1 MRVPLPSS
9 LFPLLAPALLV
20 AQQPVTAPPH
30 FSKLAHTYS
39 IVAWDSVT
47 GDLGVAVESKFP
59 NVGGIVPWAQAG
71 VGAVATQSLSNTAFG
86 EKGLELIAMGA
97 SAEEAM
103 RIVMRQRHDAA
114 GPAGGHGRRTRRR
127 RELHRHPDLRLG
139 RRSGGQAG
147 NARWHAGWQ
156 GRGHRRPRL
165 CRAGQHHG
173 VRPDGEEPGRDIR
186 ADQGRPRARASW
198 RRSRRARPAVA
209 TSAACSRPRCS
220 SCGRTAAI
228 SAPTTASSTS
238 GSTTRRSDRGT
249 RAAARPARA
258 LLLPQPDNRP
268 GGHHAR
274 HRRPARADPAARAG
288 EPAGEMAREAA
299 GHRPTRPSS
308 RRCAISCTGRT
319 TTSAC
324 AWTARSTRSC
334 SPTSCRSIRS
344 PLRPTAYPRL
354 P

>member
-59 NVGGIVPWAQAG
+59 NVGGIVPWAEAG

-103 RIVMRQRHDAA
+103 RIVMRSDTMLQDRQVGMVDARGNA
-114 GPAGGHGRRTRRR
+114 ASFTGTRTFDWAGGRVGKT
-127 RELHRHPDLRLG
+127 
-139 RRSGGQAG
+139 G
-147 NARWHAGWQ
+147 NARWHARRQ
-156 GRGHRRPRL
+156 GRGDRGPRL
-165 CRAGQHHG
+165 RRAGQHHG

-186 ADQGRPRARASW
+186 ADEGRPEHPAHGRAQGGPGRRWRQARHAVGRAA
-198 RRSRRARPAVA
+198 RRAEERRLSRRERPIHRHPGLRRR
-209 TSAACSRPRCS
+209 RPD
-220 SCGRTAAI
+220 
-228 SAPTTASSTS
+228 
-238 GSTTRRSDRGT
+238 RRA

-258 LLLPQPDNRP
+258 LLLSQPAFRP
-268 GGHHAR
+268 DRHFAR
-274 HRRPARADPAARAG
+274 HRRRS
-288 EPAGEMAREAA
+288 
-299 GHRPTRPSS
+299 SS
-308 RRCAISCTGRT
+308 RSCCANR
-319 TTSAC
+319 
-324 AWTARSTRSC
+324 
-334 SPTSCRSIRS
+334 
-344 PLRPTAYPRL
+344 
-354 P
+354 